1 MADGRFDYI
10 IIGAGSAGCV
20 LANRLSADE
29 KTRVLLLEAG
39 PKDNSLLVRMPAGVG
54 GLISAKGDYNWGFWT
69 EPEPHL
75 NDRKLWW
82 PRGRGLGGSSSING
96 MIYIRG
102 HARDYD
108 LWRQT
113 GLTGWGYSDVL
124 PYFKRAEDFEG
135 GADAYHGAD
144 GPLHVSKASSKSP
157 IYSGFIAAGAAAG
170 YRRTNDFNGF
180 QQEGFGPYQLTI
192 KDGKRWSASAA
203 YLHPILGKRANLTLE
218 IGAKTTRVL
227 IENGRAIGVE
237 FVQGGQTRQVYADA
251 EVLLSAGAVQSPQIL
266 QLSGIGDPDRLQA
279 AGVKPVHPLKGV
291 GENLQDHLDVILSWE
306 TPNVK
311 TAYSHSTGL
320 NWITT
325 GLSYVLLGQGFGRQ
339 NFLEAGAFL
348 KSRPDLDRP
357 DLQLHCVLA
366 IMKDHGKQSVP
377 KDGFSVHVCQLR
389 PESRGRVGLA
399 SADPF
404 ADPQIFANY
413 LATDEDRRT
422 LREGA
427 KMTRELAAQAGLK
440 EIRGNEVFPGAEV
453 QSDAE
458 IDAWIRQTAET
469 IYHPVGTCR
478 MGRTGDPLAVVD
490 GALNVQA
497 LSGLRVIDASVMPT
511 LVGGNTN
518 APTIM
523 IAEKAADMILGRAPP
538 PPIEAP
544 VFEDQVGATAAA

>member
-1 MADGRFDYI
+1 MADGRYDYI

-20 LANRLSADE
+20 LANRLSADP
-29 KTRVLLLEAG
+29 KCRVLLLEAG

-54 GLISAKGDYNWGFWT
+54 ALISAKGDYNWGFWT

-75 NDRKLWW
+75 DGRKLWW

-108 LWRQT
+108 LWRQM
-113 GLTGWGYSDVL
+113 GLAGWGYSDVL
-124 PYFKRAEDFEG
+124 PYFKRSEGFEG
-135 GADAYHGAD
+135 GADAYHGAG
-144 GPLHVSKASSKSP
+144 GPLHISRAASKNP
-157 IYSGFIAAGAAAG
+157 IYSGFLEAGVAAG
-170 YRRTNDFNGF
+170 YRRTNDFNGY

-192 KDGKRWSASAA
+192 KDGKRWSSSAA
-203 YLHPILGKRANLTLE
+203 FLQPILGKRPNLTLE
-218 IGAKTTRVL
+218 IDARTTRIL
-227 IENGRAIGVE
+227 LETGRAIGVE

-251 EVLLSAGAVQSPQIL
+251 EVLLSAGAVQSPHIL
-266 QLSGIGDPDRLQA
+266 QLSGIGDPDKLQA
-279 AGVKPVHPLKGV
+279 AGVKPIHPLNGV
-291 GENLQDHLDVILSWE
+291 GENLQDHLDVILAWE

-320 NWITT
+320 NRITT
-325 GLSYVLLGQGFGRQ
+325 GLAYALLGQGFGRQ
-339 NFLEAGAFL
+339 QFLEAGAFL

-357 DLQLHCVLA
+357 DLQLHCLLA

-377 KDGFSVHVCQLR
+377 KDGFSIHVCQLR

-404 ADPQIFANY
+404 ADPTIFANY
-413 LATDEDRRT
+413 LATEEDRRA
-422 LREGA
+422 LREGT
-427 KMTRELAAQAGLK
+427 KMTRELANQAGLK
-440 EIRGNEVFPGAEV
+440 ALRGKEEFPGDEV
-453 QSDAE
+453 KTDAE
-458 IDAWIRQTAET
+458 IDAWIRRSAET

-478 MGRTGDPLAVVD
+478 MGRAGDPLAVVD
-490 GALNVQA
+490 GALTVQA

-511 LVGGNTN
+511 LIGGNTN
-518 APTIM
+518 AATIM

-538 PPIEAP
+538 APIDAP
-544 VFEDQVGATAAA
+544 VFEDQAAPAAA

>member
-20 LANRLSADE
+20 LANRLSADP
-29 KTRVLLLEAG
+29 KCRVLLLEAG
-39 PKDNSLLVRMPAGVG
+39 PKDNSLMVRMPAGVG
-54 GLISAKGDYNWGFWT
+54 ALISAKGDYNWGFWT

-75 NDRKLWW
+75 DGRKLWW

-108 LWRQT
+108 LWRQM

-124 PYFKRAEDFEG
+124 PYFKRSEGFEG
-135 GADAYHGAD
+135 GADAYHGAG
-144 GPLHVSKASSKSP
+144 GPLHISKASSKSP
-157 IYSGFIAAGAAAG
+157 IFSGFIEAGVAAG
-170 YRRTNDFNGF
+170 YRRTNDFNGY

-192 KDGKRWSASAA
+192 KDGKRWSSSAA
-203 YLHPILGKRANLTLE
+203 FLKPILGKRPNLTLE
-218 IGAKTTRVL
+218 IDARTTRIL

-251 EVLLSAGAVQSPQIL
+251 EVLLSAGAVQSPHIL
-266 QLSGIGDPDRLQA
+266 QLSGIGDPDRLQQ
-279 AGVKPVHPLKGV
+279 AGVTPIHPLKGV
-291 GENLQDHLDVILSWE
+291 GENLQDHLDVILAWE

-320 NWITT
+320 SRLTT
-325 GLSYVLLGQGFGRQ
+325 GLAYALLGQGFGRQ
-339 NFLEAGAFL
+339 QFLEAGAFL

-357 DLQLHCVLA
+357 DLQLHCLLA

-377 KDGFSVHVCQLR
+377 KDGFSIHVCQLR

-404 ADPQIFANY
+404 ADPTIFANY
-413 LATDEDRRT
+413 LAAEEDRRA
-422 LREGA
+422 LREGT
-427 KMTRELAAQAGLK
+427 KMTRELANQAGLK
-440 EIRGNEVFPGAEV
+440 ALRGKEEFPGDNV
-453 QSDAE
+453 KTDAE
-458 IDAWIRQTAET
+458 IDAWIRRSAET

-478 MGRTGDPLAVVD
+478 MGRAGDPMAVVD
-490 GALNVQA
+490 GALKVQA
-497 LSGLRVIDASVMPT
+497 LTGLRVIDASVMPT

-538 PPIEAP
+538 APLDVP
-544 VFEDQVGATAAA
+544 VFEDQLAPAAA

>member
-20 LANRLSADE
+20 LANRLSADP
-29 KTRVLLLEAG
+29 KHRVLLLEAG
-39 PKDNSLLVRMPAGVG
+39 GSDNSLLVRMPAGVG
-54 GLISAKGDYNWGFWT
+54 NLIREKGDYNWGFWT

-75 NDRKLWW
+75 DDRKLWW

-124 PYFKRAEDFEG
+124 PYFKRAESFEG

-157 IYSGFIAAGAAAG
+157 VFSGFIAAGAAAG

-203 YLHPILGKRANLTLE
+203 YLRPIVGKRENLTLE
-218 IGAKTTRVL
+218 IGARTTRIL

-237 FVQGGQTRQVYADA
+237 FVQAGQTKTVHADV
-251 EVLLSAGAVQSPQIL
+251 EVLLSAGAVQSPHIL
-266 QLSGIGDPDRLQA
+266 QLSGIGDPDRLRT
-279 AGVKPVHPLKGV
+279 AGVTPVHPLAGV
-291 GENLQDHLDVILSWE
+291 GENLQDHLDVILAWE

-320 NWITT
+320 NRITT
-325 GLSYVLLGQGFGRQ
+325 GLAYALLGQGFGRQ

-357 DLQLHCVLA
+357 DLQLHCLLA
-366 IMKDHGKQSVP
+366 IMKDHGKQSVE
-377 KDGFSVHVCQLR
+377 KDGFSIHVCQLR

-404 ADPQIFANY
+404 ADPLIFANY
-413 LATDEDRRT
+413 LATEEDRRA
-422 LREGA
+422 LREGT
-427 KMTRELAAQAGLK
+427 KMTRALAGEAGLK
-440 EIRGNEVFPGAEV
+440 EIRGKEEFPGADV
-453 QSDAE
+453 NTDAE
-458 IDAWIRQTAET
+458 IDAWIRRSAET

-478 MGRTGDPLAVVD
+478 MGRAGDPLAVVD
-490 GALNVQA
+490 SALKVQA

-538 PPIEAP
+538 APIDAP
-544 VFEDQVGATAAA
+544 VFEDTAFAAA